1 MLCRCA
7 NVLQGVG
14 SDFLVKRLEASRVWC
29 LVAASL
35 VFFAAQMAAINVTN
49 PHFLGLVSSLSGL
62 GYGFLFGVF
71 PSIVAETFGIHGLSQ
86 NWGFMTLSPAISGNI
101 FNLFYGRVFD
111 AHSIVGED
119 GDHTCFDGVDCYKN
133 AYYVALFACG
143 LGLLTT
149 LWTIR
154 HQAVARKAED
164 SKTVAQD

>member
-1 MLCRCA
+1 
-7 NVLQGVG
+7 
-14 SDFLVKRLEASRVWC
+14 
-29 LVAASL
+29 
-35 VFFAAQMAAINVTN
+35 MAAISVTN
-49 PHFLGLVSSLSGL
+49 PHYLGLVSSLSGL

-86 NWGFMTLSPAISGNI
+86 NWGFMTLSPAISGNV

-119 GDHTCFDGVDCYKN
+119 GEHTCFDGLDCYKN
-133 AYYVALFACG
+133 AYYVALLACG

-154 HQAVARKAED
+154 HQAVAREAEH